1 MSRET
6 DACLIG
12 FRNEAIDESVRLTSC
27 LSHLRNTLYT
37 LSEKMKQKKHETHK
51 MLYDLIITTQLVAVE
66 RWQILEEPRYAGRGR
81 YAPRRNGYTLSC
93 RVAQCA
99 VCGKKKI
106 YSDWKNRVGIEIL
119 NNKILYE

>member
-1 MSRET
+1 MEDTGRIALCRE
-6 DACLIG
+6 
-12 FRNEAIDESVRLTSC
+12 
-27 LSHLRNTLYT
+27 
-37 LSEKMKQKKHETHK
+37 
-51 MLYDLIITTQLVAVE
+51 
-66 RWQILEEPRYAGRGR
+66 GR

-99 VCGKKKI
+99 ACGKKKI